1 MSTYLCL
8 SDSSI
13 PTAGFEEF
21 LIFRRGKMKKRL
33 IVFLTLLVLVLGSSF
48 VQAEIMITDDL
59 DREISLEQKAERVV
73 SLAPSNTEIL
83 FELGLEEKIVG
94 VTEYCDYP
102 KQALETN
109 NVGAITEPN
118 VEEIIELEPD
128 LVVAAGIN
136 PMDIVDR
143 LEELGI
149 TVVGFEP
156 ENISEIFTTIDNI
169 AQLTGQQQEAKT
181 VLKDLNERK
190 AQVVETVEAEVD
202 ERPTV
207 FYEIWKEPLTTA
219 GGGTFIN
226 DIIELAG
233 GENIAADAGEQW
245 PQFSL
250 EVLLA
255 ENPDIYLSSEHSW
268 TNEVTKES
276 ILNRDNYDN
285 LTAIQEERVAVLDQ
299 DLLSRGGPRIITGL
313 EKVAEAIHPEIF

>member
-1 MSTYLCL
+1 
-8 SDSSI
+8 
-13 PTAGFEEF
+13 
-21 LIFRRGKMKKRL
+21 MKKRL

-109 NVGAITEPN
+109 NVGTITEPN

-169 AQLTGQQQEAKT
+169 AKLTGQQQEAKT

-233 GENIAADAGEQW
+233 GVNIAADAGEQW

-255 ENPDIYLSSEHSW
+255 EDPDIYLSSEHSW